1 MSQKLS
7 IAQRNSASD
16 PPPSTQERGR
26 EKETR
31 RRDEERRGGR
41 EGRFCAMGKRSVFI
55 LGGASASARHL
66 MRNMKGEEKEGY
78 RIFGTSRLFH
88 DRTLRSNREGPS
100 ATVGAVPA
108 LAPWK
113 VFEIDL
119 VYSPELLHSALSKV
133 SDVNDDEKNNNIGMA
148 TG

>member
-16 PPPSTQERGR
+16 PPPSTQ
-26 EKETR
+26 
-31 RRDEERRGGR
+31 
-41 EGRFCAMGKRSVFI
+41 
-55 LGGASASARHL
+55 
-66 MRNMKGEEKEGY
+66 RNMKGEEKEGY

-100 ATVGAVPA
+100 ATVGG
-108 LAPWK
+108 
-113 VFEIDL
+113 
-119 VYSPELLHSALSKV
+119 SAC
-133 SDVNDDEKNNNIGMA
+133 IGMA

>member
-16 PPPSTQERGR
+16 PPPERGR

-41 EGRFCAMGKRSVFI
+41 EGRFCAMGKRSAFI

-100 ATVGAVPA
+100 ATVGGSAC
-108 LAPWK
+108 
-113 VFEIDL
+113 